1 MHRSAE
7 RRDGLVAWKAAATAA
22 GLSTLFF
29 IVYPLCNWLASRRGH
44 VSSFYFGWE
53 KSIPFVPVFII
64 PYASIN
70 LFFVGAPFLAKSERE
85 LRTLTK
91 RIVLAMLISDAC
103 FVLIPLRFAFPVP
116 AVGGTIGALFDALHG
131 FDRPFNEFPSLHVA
145 FCVIVANV
153 YLRRAPGIL
162 WGVILVWFVL
172 IVASTL
178 LTYQHH
184 FVDVLGGLA
193 VGFGCIGMVRGGQDF
208 RKDSDRADRL
218 LKVDQRAGS

>member
-1 MHRSAE
+1 MHRSTE
-7 RRDGLVAWKAAATAA
+7 RRDGLIVWKPAATAA
-22 GLSTLFF
+22 GLSALFF
-29 IVYPLCNWLASRRGH
+29 IVYPLCNSLASRRGH

-53 KSIPFVPVFII
+53 KSIPFVPAFII

-85 LRTLTK
+85 LRIFAK
-91 RIVLAMLISDAC
+91 RVVLAMLISGVC
-103 FVLIPLRFAFPVP
+103 FMVIPLRFAFPVP
-116 AVGGTIGALFDALHG
+116 QVRGAFRPLFDALHG

-153 YLRRAPGIL
+153 YLRRGPRIL
-162 WGVILVWFVL
+162 RVVLLLWFVL

-184 FVDVLGGLA
+184 FIDVLGGLA
-193 VGFGCIGMVRGGQDF
+193 VGAGCIGIVRGGADF
-208 RKDSDRADRL
+208 GKDSDRADRL
-218 LKVDQRAGS
+218 LTADRHAGS